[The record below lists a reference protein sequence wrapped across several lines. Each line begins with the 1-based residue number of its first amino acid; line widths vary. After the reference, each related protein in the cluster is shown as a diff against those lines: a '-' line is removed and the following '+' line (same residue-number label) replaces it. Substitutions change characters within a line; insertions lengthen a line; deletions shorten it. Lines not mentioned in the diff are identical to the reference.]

1 MENLLSIVI
10 VLFHPSDGQMT
21 HIKELA
27 HHYRVIAVDNTPDN
41 TSFSSYFSDVP
52 NVTYIVLGE
61 NLGIACAQNIGIRRA
76 CEGGAA
82 YVVFFDQDSDVCPKL
97 VGSLLD
103 SYLRLASTGEKVAA
117 IGPLIINKDTGQPY
131 KHRADLRERYS
142 ETGFV
147 ISSGSIVAM
156 DTFAAIGLM
165 MEGLFID
172 YVDSEWCWRARNRGY
187 KSFIDTTLHMP
198 HKVGENE
205 RKVLGF
211 PVLCAKPFRYYYVY
225 RNILLLYR
233 KRHVPWVWKAKSF
246 VRYFF
251 CLFYLPITARGN
263 GWEIFGFMLKGIC
276 DGARGRTGACPERKS
291 S

>member
-97 VGSLLD
+97 VDSLLD
-103 SYLRLASTGEKVAA
+103 SYLRLASTGEKVAT
-117 IGPLIINKDTGQPY
+117 IGPLIVNKSTGQLY
-131 KHRADLRERYS
+131 KNSVSLNQRYA
-142 ETGFV
+142 EVDFV
-147 ISSGSIVAM
+147 ISSGSIVSVEV
-156 DTFAAIGLM
+156 FKKNGLM
-165 MEGLFID
+165 IPELFID
-172 YVDSEWCWRARNRGY
+172 AVDIEWCLRTKQNGY
-187 KSFIDTTLHMP
+187 SSFIDTHLRMF
-198 HKVGENE
+198 HKVGEAD
-205 RKVLGF
+205 RHILGF
-211 PVLCAKPFRYYYVY
+211 PVLLSKPFRYYYVY
-225 RNILLLYR
+225 RNFFLLCRLSYIPFR
-233 KRHVPWVWKAKSF
+233 WKVKGF
-246 VRYFF
+246 IRRLF
-251 CLFYLPITARGN
+251 CLIYIPFISGEN
-263 GWEIFGFMLKGIC
+263 SKEILRFMLRGIKE
-276 DGARGRTGACPERKS
+276 GLKNMKLSCPQL
-291 S
+291 